1 MTSSKKLKIILI
13 IILIAIVAVIAGR
26 YFIGQH
32 FKKKFSVRPA
42 PGVIVE
48 AVTMKNFYDSIETFG
63 TAIALN
69 SKTYRVKKEE
79 IEGSFDSEGKI
90 VKKNDLIIK
99 LKSGEI
105 INADFDGKL
114 GKREIA
120 QGVLGTD
127 SFIITLDDSSKIVI
141 DIKIP
146 ENFVG
151 ILKNGL
157 DAEIKSDA
165 FDKIFYG
172 NVESVSSRVDPSTRS
187 ILARVVVNNKDYEL
201 IPGQLLTVK
210 VIYNKKETLGIS
222 ERAITIQGDSSF
234 VYVVQEG
241 DIVAKRDIKIGQRN
255 FGLVSV
261 IEGLNE
267 NEKIVSEGISKV
279 RDKAKV
285 KIINKTN

>member
-48 AVTMKNFYDSIETFG
+48 AVTKKNFYDSIETFG

-222 ERAITIQGDSSF
+222 ERAITIQGDTSF

-241 DIVAKRDIKIGQRN
+241 DTVAKRDIKIGQRN

-267 NEKIVSEGISKV
+267 NEKIISEGISKV

>member
-48 AVTMKNFYDSIETFG
+48 AVTKKNFYDSIETFG

-222 ERAITIQGDSSF
+222 ERAITIQGDTSF

>member
-1 MTSSKKLKIILI
+1 MTSSKKLKIILTV
-13 IILIAIVAVIAGR
+13 ILIAIVAVIAGR

-48 AVTMKNFYDSIETFG
+48 AVTKKNFYDSIETFG

-99 LKSGEI
+99 LKSGEV

-127 SFIITLDDSSKIVI
+127 SFIITLDDSSKIII
-141 DIKIP
+141 DIKVP

-241 DIVAKRDIKIGQRN
+241 DTVAKRDIKIGQRN

-261 IEGLNE
+261 TEGLNE

>member
-26 YFIGQH
+26 YFVGQH

-48 AVTMKNFYDSIETFG
+48 AVTKKNFYDSIETFG

-69 SKTYRVKKEE
+69 AKTYRVKKEE

-120 QGVLGTD
+120 QGVLGTE

-141 DIKIP
+141 DIKVP

-172 NVESVSSRVDPSTRS
+172 SVESVSSRVDPSTRS

-241 DIVAKRDIKIGQRN
+241 DTVAKRDIKIGQRN

>member
-1 MTSSKKLKIILI
+1 
-13 IILIAIVAVIAGR
+13 LIAIVAVIAGR

-48 AVTMKNFYDSIETFG
+48 AVTKKNFYDSIETFG

-99 LKSGEI
+99 LKSGEV

-127 SFIITLDDSSKIVI
+127 SFIITLDDSSKIII
-141 DIKIP
+141 DIKVP
-146 ENFVG
+146 ENLVG

-241 DIVAKRDIKIGQRN
+241 DTVAKRDIKIGQRN

-261 IEGLNE
+261 TEGLNE

>member
-1 MTSSKKLKIILI
+1 MTSSKKLKIILTV
-13 IILIAIVAVIAGR
+13 ILIAIVAVIAGR

-48 AVTMKNFYDSIETFG
+48 AVTKKNFYDSIETFG

-99 LKSGEI
+99 LKSGEV

-127 SFIITLDDSSKIVI
+127 SFIITLDDSSKIII
-141 DIKIP
+141 DIKVP
-146 ENFVG
+146 ENLVG

>member
-1 MTSSKKLKIILI
+1 MTSSKKLKIILTV
-13 IILIAIVAVIAGR
+13 ILIAIVAVIAGR

-48 AVTMKNFYDSIETFG
+48 AVTKKNFYDSIETFG

-127 SFIITLDDSSKIVI
+127 SFIITLDDSSKIII
-141 DIKIP
+141 DIKVP
-146 ENFVG
+146 ENLVG

-241 DIVAKRDIKIGQRN
+241 DTVAKRDIKIGQRN

-261 IEGLNE
+261 TEGLNE

>member
-26 YFIGQH
+26 YFVGQH

-48 AVTMKNFYDSIETFG
+48 AVTKKNFYDSIETFG

-79 IEGSFDSEGKI
+79 IEGGFESEGKI

-127 SFIITLDDSSKIVI
+127 SFIVTLDDSSKIVI
-141 DIKIP
+141 DIKVP

-165 FDKIFYG
+165 FNKIFYG
-172 NVESVSSRVDPSTRS
+172 SVESVSSRVDPSTRS

-241 DIVAKRDIKIGQRN
+241 DTVTKRDIKIGQRN

>member
-1 MTSSKKLKIILI
+1 MKSSNKLKIFLI
-13 IILIAIVAVIAGR
+13 IILIAIIGVIAGR

-32 FKKKFSVRPA
+32 FKKKFSVRPD

-48 AVTMKNFYDSIETFG
+48 IVTKKSFFDSIETFG
-63 TAIALN
+63 TAIASN
-69 SKTYRVKKEE
+69 SKTYRVKKDE
-79 IEGSFDSEGKI
+79 IDGSFDSDGKI
-90 VKKNDLIIK
+90 VKKGDTIIK
-99 LKSGEI
+99 LKTDETI
-105 INADFDGKL
+105 LADFDGKL

-165 FDKIFYG
+165 FNKTFYG
-172 NVESVSSRVDPSTRS
+172 KIDSVSSRVDPSTRS
-187 ILARVVVNNKDYEL
+187 ILARVVVENKDYEL
-201 IPGQLLTVK
+201 IPGQLLSVK
-210 VIYNKKETLGIS
+210 IIYNKTETLGIS
-222 ERAITIQGDSSF
+222 ERSITIQGDTAF
-234 VYVVQEG
+234 VYVVKDES
-241 DIVAKRDIKIGQRN
+241 VVERRNIKIGQRN
-255 FGLVSV
+255 FGLVS
-261 IEGLNE
+261 IIDGLNE

-279 RDKAKV
+279 RDKGKI
-285 KIINKTN
+285 KIINKPN

>member
-48 AVTMKNFYDSIETFG
+48 AVTKKNFYDSIETFG

-69 SKTYRVKKEE
+69 SKTYRVKKDE
-79 IEGSFDSEGKI
+79 IEGNFDSEGKI

-141 DIKIP
+141 DIKVP

-222 ERAITIQGDSSF
+222 ERAITIQGDTSF

-241 DIVAKRDIKIGQRN
+241 DTVAKRDIKIGQRN

>member
-42 PGVIVE
+42 PGIIVE
-48 AVTMKNFYDSIETFG
+48 AVTKKNFYDSIETFG

-127 SFIITLDDSSKIVI
+127 SFIITLEDSSKIII
-141 DIKIP
+141 DIKVP

-241 DIVAKRDIKIGQRN
+241 DTVAKRDIKIGQRN

>member
-42 PGVIVE
+42 PGIIVE
-48 AVTMKNFYDSIETFG
+48 AVTKKNFYDSIETFG

-141 DIKIP
+141 DIKVP

-187 ILARVVVNNKDYEL
+187 ILARVIVNNKDYEL

-222 ERAITIQGDSSF
+222 ERAITIQGDTSF

>member
-48 AVTMKNFYDSIETFG
+48 AVTKKNFYDSIETFG

-241 DIVAKRDIKIGQRN
+241 DTVAKRDIKIGQRN

>member
-42 PGVIVE
+42 PGIIVE
-48 AVTMKNFYDSIETFG
+48 AVTKKNFYDSIETFG

-141 DIKIP
+141 DIKVP

-172 NVESVSSRVDPSTRS
+172 SVESVSSRVDPSTRS

-241 DIVAKRDIKIGQRN
+241 DTVAKRDIKIGQRN

-279 RDKAKV
+279 RDKAKI

>member
-1 MTSSKKLKIILI
+1 
-13 IILIAIVAVIAGR
+13 
-26 YFIGQH
+26 
-32 FKKKFSVRPA
+32 
-42 PGVIVE
+42 
-48 AVTMKNFYDSIETFG
+48 
-63 TAIALN
+63 
-69 SKTYRVKKEE
+69 VKKEE

-127 SFIITLDDSSKIVI
+127 SFIITLDDSSKIII
-141 DIKIP
+141 DIKVP
-146 ENFVG
+146 ENLVG

-241 DIVAKRDIKIGQRN
+241 DTVAKRDIKIGQRN

-261 IEGLNE
+261 TEGLNE

>member
-13 IILIAIVAVIAGR
+13 VILIAIVAVIAGR

-48 AVTMKNFYDSIETFG
+48 AVTKKNFYDSIETFG

-99 LKSGEI
+99 LKSGEV

-127 SFIITLDDSSKIVI
+127 SFIITLDDSSKIII
-141 DIKIP
+141 DIKVP
-146 ENFVG
+146 ENLVG

-187 ILARVVVNNKDYEL
+187 ILARVVVDNKDYEL

-241 DIVAKRDIKIGQRN
+241 DTVAKRDIKIGQRN

-261 IEGLNE
+261 TEGLNE

>member
-1 MTSSKKLKIILI
+1 MTSSKKLKIILTV
-13 IILIAIVAVIAGR
+13 ILIAIVAVIAGR

-48 AVTMKNFYDSIETFG
+48 AVTKKNFYDSIETFG

-99 LKSGEI
+99 LKSGEV

-127 SFIITLDDSSKIVI
+127 SFIITLDDSSKIII
-141 DIKIP
+141 DIKVP
-146 ENFVG
+146 ENLVG

-187 ILARVVVNNKDYEL
+187 ILARVVVNNEDYEL

-241 DIVAKRDIKIGQRN
+241 DTVAKRDIKIGQRN

-261 IEGLNE
+261 TEGLNE

>member
-1 MTSSKKLKIILI
+1 MTSSKKLKIILTV
-13 IILIAIVAVIAGR
+13 ILIAIVAVIAGR

-48 AVTMKNFYDSIETFG
+48 AVTKKNFYDSIETFG

-99 LKSGEI
+99 LKSGEV

-127 SFIITLDDSSKIVI
+127 SFIITLDDSSKIII
-141 DIKIP
+141 DIKVP
-146 ENFVG
+146 ENLVG

-241 DIVAKRDIKIGQRN
+241 DTVAKRDIKIGQRN

-261 IEGLNE
+261 TEGLNE

>member
-26 YFIGQH
+26 YFVGQH

-48 AVTMKNFYDSIETFG
+48 AVTKKNFYDSIETFG

-141 DIKIP
+141 DIKVP

-172 NVESVSSRVDPSTRS
+172 SVESVSSRVDPSTRS
-187 ILARVVVNNKDYEL
+187 ILARVVVNNKD
-201 IPGQLLTVK
+201 
-210 VIYNKKETLGIS
+210 
-222 ERAITIQGDSSF
+222 
-234 VYVVQEG
+234 
-241 DIVAKRDIKIGQRN
+241 
-255 FGLVSV
+255 
-261 IEGLNE
+261 
-267 NEKIVSEGISKV
+267 
-279 RDKAKV
+279 
-285 KIINKTN
+285 

>member
-1 MTSSKKLKIILI
+1 MTSSKKLKIILTV
-13 IILIAIVAVIAGR
+13 ILIAIVAVIAGR

-48 AVTMKNFYDSIETFG
+48 AVTKKNFYDSIETFG

-141 DIKIP
+141 DIKVP

-222 ERAITIQGDSSF
+222 ERAITIQGDTSF

-241 DIVAKRDIKIGQRN
+241 DTVAKRDIKIGQRN

>member
-32 FKKKFSVRPA
+32 FKKKFCVRPA

-48 AVTMKNFYDSIETFG
+48 AVTKKNFYDSIETFG

-79 IEGSFDSEGKI
+79 IEGSFESEGKI

-141 DIKIP
+141 DIKVP

-172 NVESVSSRVDPSTRS
+172 SVESVSSRVDPSTRS

-241 DIVAKRDIKIGQRN
+241 DTVAKRDIKIGQRN

-261 IEGLNE
+261 IKGLNE

>member
-26 YFIGQH
+26 YFVGQH

-48 AVTMKNFYDSIETFG
+48 AVTKKNFYDSIETFG

-141 DIKIP
+141 DIKVP

-172 NVESVSSRVDPSTRS
+172 SVESVSSRVDPSTRS

-241 DIVAKRDIKIGQRN
+241 DTVAKRDIKIGQRN

>member
-48 AVTMKNFYDSIETFG
+48 AVTKKNFYDSIETFG

-141 DIKIP
+141 DIKVP
-146 ENFVG
+146 ENFIG

-222 ERAITIQGDSSF
+222 ERAITIQGDTSF

-241 DIVAKRDIKIGQRN
+241 DTVAKRDIKIGQRN